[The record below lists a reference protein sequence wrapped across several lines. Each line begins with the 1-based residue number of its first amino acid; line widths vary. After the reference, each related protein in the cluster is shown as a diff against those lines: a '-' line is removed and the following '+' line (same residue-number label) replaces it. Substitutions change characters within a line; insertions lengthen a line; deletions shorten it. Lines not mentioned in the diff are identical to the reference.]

1 MNYEIN
7 RAIGKV
13 IGEITLW
20 EKIPLS
26 ENVENLYKKYS
37 SIRLEVTNKYS
48 KEKGVVLLDE
58 YFPSMDRTNTIEE
71 WLASIGETGLKYTNL
86 KVNLGRKGLIYR
98 EVLSNRFKV
107 TPVSK
112 GKLPDGDLSHKFN
125 YDDLFITKEGVD
137 PIDLQKHVLFTV
149 NGFLHQTDANSKGLW
164 ITDGYKTIRRRKKHC
179 IGAISFENLGEVK
192 QIDIK
197 EDMISKLNEKVG
209 YYSECIIDIGEDV
222 SNKTIML
229 VLGGYLHVL
238 DFDVFTMISDS
249 AIKVKFKNIPLL
261 ERVHASADD
270 LDMADTFFHRTYG
283 DRNVILRDIY
293 SDDFIMDYLK
303 HSTSFIVLLDNP
315 EVFKEI
321 TYPQQR
327 NIPNNY
333 LSDTKPILPMMTRLG
348 KFEEYVSIRDTDKY
362 VLETAD
368 CQYHVRFYNSY
379 RIENKNTYLNDAG
392 IPTNRL
398 RIPQAYFFN
407 LLTFL

>member
-13 IGEITLW
+13 IGEIALW
-20 EKIPLS
+20 EKIPLG
-26 ENVENLYKKYS
+26 ETIENLYKKYS
-37 SIRLEVTNKYS
+37 SIRLEMTNKYS

-58 YFPSMDRTNTIEE
+58 YFPNMDRSKTIEE
-71 WLASIGETGLKYTNL
+71 WLVSIGETRLNYTNL
-86 KVNLGRKGLIYR
+86 KVNLGRKGLIYQ
-98 EVLSNRFKV
+98 EVLSNHFKV
-107 TPVSK
+107 IPVAK
-112 GKLPDGDLSHKFN
+112 GKLSDDDLSRKFN
-125 YDDLFITKEGVD
+125 YDDLFITKEGVN

-164 ITDGYKTIRRRKKHC
+164 VTDGYKTIRRRKKHC
-179 IGAISFENLGEVK
+179 IGAISFENLGSVK

-197 EDMISKLNEKVG
+197 EDMLSKLNEKVG
-209 YYSECIIDIGEDV
+209 YYSECVIDIGEDV
-222 SNKTIML
+222 SNKTVML

-238 DFDVFTMISDS
+238 DFDVFTLISNS

-270 LDMADTFFHRTYG
+270 LDMADVFFHKTYG

-293 SDDFIMDYLK
+293 SDDFIVDYLK

-315 EVFKEI
+315 EIFKEI

-333 LSDTKPILPMMTRLG
+333 LTDTKPILPMMTRLG
-348 KFEEYVSIRDTDKY
+348 KFEEYVAIRDVGKY

-379 RIENKNTYLNDAG
+379 RIEDKNTYLNDAG